1 MVEAYYLSYGLPVTT
16 LRPFNTYGPRQLSRA
31 EIPTIISQALTQDSI
46 KLGNLSPTR
55 DFNYVLD
62 TVQGFIK
69 IAEHT
74 ESVGMLYNI
83 GSGTEIS
90 IGEVVQKVC
99 QLLGLEQVH
108 VIQEIPGTKEGRP
121 KINIMGAQ
129 KYGKLKVLLKE
140 NTQIVLSPGP
150 IIFELRRL
158 LRDYTSKDYLL
169 LSGDPSVI
177 GIACSV
183 VSDINNGRFNLLKW
197 DRQEQMY
204 YPLEINLHEK
214 GKIDD

>member
-1 MVEAYYLSYGLPVTT
+1 M
-16 LRPFNTYGPRQLSRA
+16 FICLSR
-31 EIPTIISQALTQDSI
+31 
-46 KLGNLSPTR
+46 KLFMEKESTV
-55 DFNYVLD
+55 YVL
-62 TVQGFIK
+62 
-69 IAEHT
+69 
-74 ESVGMLYNI
+74 
-83 GSGTEIS
+83 
-90 IGEVVQKVC
+90 
-99 QLLGLEQVH
+99 
-108 VIQEIPGTKEGRP
+108 QELPGTSVGRP
-121 KINIMGAQ
+121 KYNIIGAR

-140 NTQIVLSPGP
+140 NTQIIMSPGP

>member
-1 MVEAYYLSYGLPVTT
+1 MEKESTV
-16 LRPFNTYGPRQLSRA
+16 
-31 EIPTIISQALTQDSI
+31 
-46 KLGNLSPTR
+46 
-55 DFNYVLD
+55 YVL
-62 TVQGFIK
+62 
-69 IAEHT
+69 
-74 ESVGMLYNI
+74 
-83 GSGTEIS
+83 
-90 IGEVVQKVC
+90 
-99 QLLGLEQVH
+99 
-108 VIQEIPGTKEGRP
+108 QELPGTSIGRP
-121 KINIMGAQ
+121 KYNIIGAQ
-129 KYGKLKVLLKE
+129 KFGKLKVLLKE

-158 LRDYTSKDYLL
+158 LRNYTSKDYLL

>member
-1 MVEAYYLSYGLPVTT
+1 MFVKKVM
-16 LRPFNTYGPRQLSRA
+16 
-31 EIPTIISQALTQDSI
+31 SI
-46 KLGNLSPTR
+46 KYDLISNTHETQ
-55 DFNYVLD
+55 NTVYVL
-62 TVQGFIK
+62 
-69 IAEHT
+69 
-74 ESVGMLYNI
+74 
-83 GSGTEIS
+83 
-90 IGEVVQKVC
+90 
-99 QLLGLEQVH
+99 
-108 VIQEIPGTKEGRP
+108 QELPGTRIGRP
-121 KINIMGAQ
+121 KYNIIGAQ
-129 KYGKLKVLLKE
+129 KFGKLKVLLKE

>member
-1 MVEAYYLSYGLPVTT
+1 MFVKKVFMEKESTV
-16 LRPFNTYGPRQLSRA
+16 
-31 EIPTIISQALTQDSI
+31 
-46 KLGNLSPTR
+46 
-55 DFNYVLD
+55 YVL
-62 TVQGFIK
+62 
-69 IAEHT
+69 
-74 ESVGMLYNI
+74 
-83 GSGTEIS
+83 
-90 IGEVVQKVC
+90 
-99 QLLGLEQVH
+99 
-108 VIQEIPGTKEGRP
+108 QELPGTSFGRP
-121 KINIMGAQ
+121 KYNFIGAQ
-129 KYGKLKVLLKE
+129 KFGKLKVLLKE

-158 LRDYTSKDYLL
+158 LKDYTSKDYLL

-204 YPLEINLHEK
+204 YPLEINLYEK